1 MDKLVFYIKNYNVL
15 TLIKFLYFETII
27 LIKGLLLNSY
37 SQHGEDLF
45 IYKYFKKKNS
55 GFYIDI
61 GAYHP
66 KRFSNTFFFYNKSWK
81 GINIEANPDLIHQF
95 NNSRVRDLNLNL
107 GVSNVKEKLSFYVF
121 NPPTLSTFDFNSKE
135 EYIAK
140 GYDYVKSIMVEVLPI
155 REIINQYC
163 KNTIIDFISIDVEGH
178 EIEVLEGF
186 NNLNN
191 LPKLI
196 CLESLDLKFE
206 KKETFDEIL
215 DTLKNLG
222 YIKIKEI
229 GVNVFFEKTN

>member
-1 MDKLVFYIKNYNVL
+1 M
-15 TLIKFLYFETII
+15 
-27 LIKGLLLNSY
+27 
-37 SQHGEDLF
+37 
-45 IYKYFKKKNS
+45 
-55 GFYIDI
+55 
-61 GAYHP
+61 
-66 KRFSNTFFFYNKSWK
+66 
-81 GINIEANPDLIHQF
+81 
-95 NNSRVRDLNLNL
+95 
-107 GVSNVKEKLSFYVF
+107 KEKLSFYVF